1 MELHLD
7 RNGLDFAYK
16 YPFSNEARAI
26 IATANSMEDRL
37 VNAGRLRVEED
48 INGKPIVFHNT
59 MMQDVK
65 RMHVLSYVYS
75 RMIISAMANKLHLD
89 KYVLSEARR
98 ARMAL
103 EYETLPNML
112 KLTSE
117 LGMELGYS
125 EERFVIKFATFLLL
139 SSDSR
144 SLPLVD
150 QELARGMVYLK
161 KENALS
167 LMESAIAK
175 EIRKNLPIPPKEL
188 PDRIIEESM
197 RVRLPKLDP
206 KVEIREGSYR
216 WIEKVL
222 SNPIADV
229 RHRTVNL
236 ILAPYLTN
244 IKGMDEDAA
253 ASIIL
258 EYIERCKQINPD
270 TKVNSSYIKYQ
281 CKYAK
286 SKGMKPLSLEKA
298 RNLFIG
304 VLELD

>member
-1 MELHLD
+1 MEPRLD
-7 RNGLDFAYK
+7 GNDLDFAYK

-26 IATANSMEDRL
+26 IAAANSVEDRL
-37 VNAGRLRVEED
+37 VNAGRVRVEED
-48 INGKPIVFHNT
+48 INGKSIVFHNT

-75 RMIISAMANKLHLD
+75 RMIISAIANKPYLD
-89 KYVLSEARR
+89 KYVLSEAKR

-125 EERFVIKFATFLLL
+125 GERFVIKFTKFLLL
-139 SSDSR
+139 SSDLR
-144 SLPLVD
+144 SIPLVD
-150 QELARGMVYLK
+150 QELVSGRVYLK

-167 LMESAIAK
+167 LVESAIAK

-188 PDRIIEESM
+188 PARIMEES
-197 RVRLPKLDP
+197 RLVKLPKLSP

-216 WIEKVL
+216 WIEKIL

-298 RNLFIG
+298 RNLYTG
-304 VLELD
+304 VLEFD